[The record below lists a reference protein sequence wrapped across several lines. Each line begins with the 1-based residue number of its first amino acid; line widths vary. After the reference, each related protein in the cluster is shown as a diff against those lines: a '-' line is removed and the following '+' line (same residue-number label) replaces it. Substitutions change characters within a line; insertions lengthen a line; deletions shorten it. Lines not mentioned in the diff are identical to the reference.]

1 MPSNKRSE
9 RSTLPT
15 WVHGFEPTARRH
27 RPLMNDTQADVAVV
41 GAGIAGL
48 TTAFLLRREGFH
60 VIVLDDGPIG
70 GGETERTTAHLASAL
85 DDRYFELERMHGA
98 EGARL
103 AAESHN
109 EAIALIEAV
118 IDQLGVDC
126 DFTRLDGWLFNPP
139 GVSTGS
145 GGGAG
150 SSEVLQRELE
160 AARRA
165 GLTVEMFNRVPDL
178 AFDTGTALRFAR
190 QAQIHP
196 MKYLRALVNAFVE
209 DGGAIYTGT
218 HVALIEGGQTAR
230 IVTSEGHVVSA
241 SSVVVATNTPV
252 NDRVAVHTKQSAWRT
267 YVVAMAL
274 PRRAMPNVLLW
285 DTADPY
291 HYVRTQRALGAEA
304 FDTLIVGG
312 EDHRTGEDV
321 DHAARWAS
329 LEAWARERFPVTETL
344 ARWSGQIME
353 PVDGLAYIG
362 RDPAG
367 AENVFIATGDSGHG
381 MTHGT
386 IAGMLLT
393 DLIGG
398 VDHPWAKLY
407 DPRRKP
413 TGALTTWTA
422 ENLKNAAHYAD
433 YVLPTPRNQPTRVE
447 DIPRGGG
454 AVIRK
459 GLVPI
464 AVSCDEAG
472 VRTSCSAVCPH
483 LGGMVV
489 WNDAEQSF
497 DCPVHGS
504 RFDAHGHVINGPAN
518 ADLQPVDDPAE
529 ERLPLVVGN
538 EPLKEV

>member
-1 MPSNKRSE
+1 M

-27 RPLMNDTQADVAVV
+27 RPLMTDTQADVVIV
-41 GAGIAGL
+41 GAGIAGI

-70 GGETERTTAHLASAL
+70 GGETERTTAHLSNAL
-85 DDRYFELERMHGA
+85 DDRYFQLERMHGA
-98 EGARL
+98 EGARI
-103 AAESHN
+103 AAESHT
-109 EAIALIEAV
+109 EAIALIEAIV
-118 IDQLGVDC
+118 DQLGVDC

-139 GVSTGS
+139 GEQNET
-145 GGGAG
+145 
-150 SSEVLQRELE
+150 LQRELE

-165 GLTVEMFNRVPDL
+165 GLTVEMFNRVPEL

-196 MKYLRALVNAFVE
+196 MKYLRALVNAFVD

-218 HVALIEGGQTAR
+218 HVAQVEGGNTAR
-230 IVTSEGHVVSA
+230 IVTSDGHVVSA
-241 SSVVVATNTPV
+241 SSVVVTTNTPV
-252 NDRVAVHTKQSAWRT
+252 NDRVAVHTKQSAYRS
-267 YVVAMAL
+267 YVVAMSV
-274 PRRAMPNVLLW
+274 PRRAMPTVLLW

-291 HYVRTQRALGAEA
+291 HYVRLARGTGTDTH
-304 FDTLIVGG
+304 DTLIIGG
-312 EDHRTGEDV
+312 EDHRTGEDI
-321 DHAARWAS
+321 DGASRWRN
-329 LEAWARERFPVTETL
+329 LEDWARARFPVGETT

-353 PVDGLAYIG
+353 PADGLAFIG

-386 IAGMLLT
+386 IAGILLT

-407 DPRRKP
+407 DPKRKP
-413 TGALTTWTA
+413 TSAITTWA
-422 ENLKNAAHYAD
+422 ADNLKNVAHYAD
-433 YVLPTPRNQPTRVE
+433 YVLPTHAPQNVE

-454 AVIRK
+454 AVMRK
-459 GLVPI
+459 GALPI

-483 LGGMVV
+483 LGGMVT
-489 WNDAEQSF
+489 WNDAERSF

-518 ADLQPVDDPAE
+518 ADLQPVEDPAE
-529 ERLPLVVGN
+529 ERLPLLVPN